1 MLRLTHHVHSIAQL
15 YGDRS
20 ARRQRQRLAARLIRG
35 RPLPKAGSERGALR
49 KKRDKENEA
58 QQDSCPE
65 RHEADWP
72 GARHLSFR
80 AVDSI
85 DSRH

>member
-1 MLRLTHHVHSIAQL
+1 MLRLTHHVHSNAQL
-15 YGDRS
+15 YRDRPT
-20 ARRQRQRLAARLIRG
+20 RRQRQRLAARLIRE

-49 KKRDKENEA
+49 KKRDNENEA

-65 RHEADWP
+65 RHEANWP

-80 AVDSI
+80 TVDSI
-85 DSRH
+85 DSCH